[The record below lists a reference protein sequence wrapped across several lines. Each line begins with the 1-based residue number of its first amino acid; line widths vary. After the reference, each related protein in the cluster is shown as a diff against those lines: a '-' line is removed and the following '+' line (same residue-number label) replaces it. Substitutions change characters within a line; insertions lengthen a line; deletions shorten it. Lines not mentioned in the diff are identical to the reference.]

1 MPANVAA
8 LNDSMSGTGPA
19 PCGSFR
25 ARLSYGRLL
34 PPKHPMQPETAITS
48 LVARSSAGDPE
59 AASGLFL
66 LAYDEL
72 RRLARGYLRRERNAQ
87 SIEATGL
94 VHEAYMRLVPNAKP
108 DWKDRGHFIAIA
120 ARAMRQVLVEHA
132 RARTAQKRGGGQAA
146 ITLTDHPLNMPLSLV
161 DLLAL
166 DRALQTLAEQ
176 DSRMAELVELR
187 FFGGL
192 TLEEAA
198 EALGISIAS
207 AKRWWKFSKAWLQ
220 RELEQ

>member
-1 MPANVAA
+1 
-8 LNDSMSGTGPA
+8 
-19 PCGSFR
+19 
-25 ARLSYGRLL
+25 
-34 PPKHPMQPETAITS
+34 MQSETAIAG
-48 LVARSSAGDPE
+48 LIARSSAGDAD
-59 AASGLFL
+59 AASNLFL

-72 RRLARGYLRRERNAQ
+72 RGLARGYLRRERNAQ

-94 VHEAYMRLVPNAKP
+94 VHEAYMRLVPNASP

-132 RARTAQKRGGGQAA
+132 RARNAQKRGGGQAA
-146 ITLTDHPLNMPLSLV
+146 ITLTDCPLNMPVSLV
-161 DLLAL
+161 DLLAI
-166 DRALQTLAEQ
+166 DEALKALAEH
-176 DSRMAELVELR
+176 DSRMADLVELR

-198 EALGISIAS
+198 DAIGISAAT

-220 RELEQ
+220 QELKQ

>member
-1 MPANVAA
+1 
-8 LNDSMSGTGPA
+8 
-19 PCGSFR
+19 
-25 ARLSYGRLL
+25 
-34 PPKHPMQPETAITS
+34 MQPEKAITS
-48 LVARSSAGDPE
+48 LIAKSSAGDPE
-59 AASGLFL
+59 AASKLFL
-66 LAYDEL
+66 LTYDEL
-72 RRLARGYLRRERNAQ
+72 RGLARSYLRRERNAQ

-94 VHEAYMRLVPNAKP
+94 VHEAYMRLVPNARP

-132 RARTAQKRGGGQAA
+132 RARTAQKRGGGAA
-146 ITLTDHPLNMPLSLV
+146 AVTLTDSPLNMPVSLV

-166 DRALQTLAEQ
+166 DRALKSLAEQ
-176 DSRMAELVELR
+176 DSRMADLVELR

-198 EALGISIAS
+198 EALGISMAS

-220 RELEQ
+220 HELKP

>member
-1 MPANVAA
+1 
-8 LNDSMSGTGPA
+8 
-19 PCGSFR
+19 
-25 ARLSYGRLL
+25 
-34 PPKHPMQPETAITS
+34 MQQETAIAS
-48 LVARSSAGDPE
+48 LIARSSAGDPE
-59 AASGLFL
+59 AASNLFL

-72 RRLARGYLRRERNAQ
+72 RGLARAYLRRERYAQ

-108 DWKDRGHFIAIA
+108 DWKDRGHFMAIA

-146 ITLTDHPLNMPLSLV
+146 ITLTDFPLNTPVSPV

-166 DRALQTLAEQ
+166 DGALKTLAEH

-187 FFGGL
+187 FFGGF

-198 EALGISIAS
+198 ETLDISAAS
-207 AKRWWKFSKAWLQ
+207 AKRWWKFSRAWLQ
-220 RELEQ
+220 RELDQ

>member
-1 MPANVAA
+1 MH
-8 LNDSMSGTGPA
+8 S
-19 PCGSFR
+19 
-25 ARLSYGRLL
+25 
-34 PPKHPMQPETAITS
+34 ETAITR
-48 LVARSSAGDPE
+48 LVAKSSAGNPE
-59 AASGLFL
+59 ATSDLFL

-72 RRLARGYLRRERNAQ
+72 RGLARAYLRRERNAQ

-94 VHEAYMRLVPNAKP
+94 VHEAYMRLAPNTKP
-108 DWKDRGHFIAIA
+108 DWKDRGHFMAIA

-146 ITLTDHPLNMPLSLV
+146 VTLTDCPLNMPLSLV

-166 DRALQTLAEQ
+166 DRALKALAEQ

-187 FFGGL
+187 FFVGL
-192 TLEEAA
+192 TLEESA
-198 EALGISIAS
+198 EALGISPAS

-220 RELEQ
+220 QELGQ